1 MASMG
6 KGAGICKMSR
16 EDMERVFPGLANSGY
31 SITSPE
37 TVEYN
42 CIAWAA
48 GDAQRWW
55 EPDPFYISYWPPGVT
70 RKYSLEAYIEA
81 YESLDYVICHD
92 DKYELDFEKI
102 AIYVDSNGKPTHAA
116 KQLDSGSWTSKL
128 GKLEDIKHTLDGLGG
143 SGYGSIA
150 VVMKRPKRV

>member
-1 MASMG
+1 MG

-16 EDMERVFPGLANSGY
+16 EGIERAFPTLVNLGY
-31 SITSPE
+31 TITSPE
-37 TVEYN
+37 TIEYN

-48 GDAQRWW
+48 GDIEKWW
-55 EPDPFYISYWPPGVT
+55 WPDSQNLGYWPPEVH
-70 RKYSLEAYIEA
+70 RNESIEA
-81 YESLDYVICHD
+81 FIMAFQNMGYVLCPNTEYEEGL
-92 DKYELDFEKI
+92 EKI

>member
-1 MASMG
+1 
-6 KGAGICKMSR
+6 MSR
-16 EDMERVFPGLANSGY
+16 EGIERAFPGLANSGY
-31 SITSPE
+31 FITSPE

-48 GDAQRWW
+48 GDTKRWW

-70 RKYSLEAYIEA
+70 RRYALETYIEA

-92 DKYELDFEKI
+92 DKYEPDFEKI

-128 GKLEDIKHTLDGLGG
+128 GSLEDIKHTLDGLGG

-150 VVMKRPKRV
+150 AVMKRPKRM